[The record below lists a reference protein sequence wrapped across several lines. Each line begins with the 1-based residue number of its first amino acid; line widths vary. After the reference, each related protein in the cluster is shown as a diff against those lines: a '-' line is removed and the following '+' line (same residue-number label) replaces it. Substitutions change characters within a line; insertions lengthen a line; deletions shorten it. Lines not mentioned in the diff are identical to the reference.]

1 MKKVFTG
8 REVPHIWAQQQQS
21 EGRGGG
27 NANIFFEGATI
38 YSYGKHF
45 PIATIEGDDVLF
57 TLRGYSNTTAKHI
70 GRAGSAV
77 SHKNIIYCYEVP
89 VKFWGNDL
97 PLKKQAYNSTHEKN
111 MNEWK
116 REIKALFEELENKR
130 IRNIQDRLN
139 SIDTHINRLNR
150 YCQYFNI
157 KIKDKELKKLLKVAA
172 SPDFLRVAKEARE
185 KQIAANEK
193 KMQQA
198 EKAYLTYL
206 GYWRDNNNAALLH
219 LPNDVKKLAN
229 YYQSQS
235 DSFTRLR
242 FNREQNSVET
252 SKGVQ
257 IPAPVA
263 KRAYI
268 ALNGCLEGKCD
279 SLKIPVLSY
288 IITRTTDKAI
298 VAGCHTIPKEDVK
311 YIANL
316 LNW

>member
-70 GRAGSAV
+70 GGARRAV

-172 SPDFLRVAKEARE
+172 SPDFLKDAKEARE

-219 LPNDVKKLAN
+219 LPNDVKELAN

-242 FNREQNSVET
+242 FNKEQNMVET

-257 IPAPVA
+257 IPVPVA

-279 SLKIPVLSY
+279 SLQIPVLSY
-288 IITRTTDKAI
+288 TITRTTDKAI